1 MDASFGPL
9 LDRFRITDDKAE
21 RIVEDIA
28 RGSTPGAGFYALIAT
43 SALIA
48 SLGLVA
54 NSPAVIIGAMLV
66 SPLMSPIFGISLGM
80 VRGDAAL
87 LAKSIRAEVSGMALA
102 VAFGALF
109 GLLPV
114 LTEVTPEMLS
124 RTEPT
129 LLDLLVAVFA
139 GFAGT
144 LAMLDDR
151 ISPALPGV
159 AIATAIVPPL
169 TTCGLCLA
177 AGATAGAT
185 GAFLLFFANF
195 VAILL
200 VSALAFLAA
209 GLARRQGVT
218 GGARRVAGNMAVAIL
233 SFLLVSTYLTH
244 SLVTILGERHLDAT
258 VKSTLERLLVED
270 PNTSLVTVHRKEVGD
285 TLDVLATVRT
295 PKPFDPQRV
304 AAMQKVLTKTLD
316 QPSRLVVRCLLTK
329 DIFAPGSTA
338 VVVAPG
344 LDGAFLTDKV
354 PPDVKRLQLAEQTLR
369 ELFSSRPQLLL
380 LDVDLVHVLGNPVV
394 LATLQSP
401 RPLIPQEAREF
412 EQAIQ
417 NRLGDTTVRL
427 LARCQVPVDV
437 TATGRILYGK
447 AHFGPVDARAKAVGA
462 VLRRGVEAL
471 PDMFVTSL
479 DVVRG
484 SDGFQARAE
493 IAGTRLIT
501 PKEIKTIEAR
511 AATFAGEP
519 VQFAAWSRVDL
530 MVTQRRYMPVEEYTR
545 QRIMEGREAETEA
558 PVEKGKEAGAAA
570 GETPPAAVD
579 KAGKA
584 ARSQ

>member
-1 MDASFGPL
+1 
-9 LDRFRITDDKAE
+9 
-21 RIVEDIA
+21 
-28 RGSTPGAGFYALIAT
+28 
-43 SALIA
+43 
-48 SLGLVA
+48 
-54 NSPAVIIGAMLV
+54 
-66 SPLMSPIFGISLGM
+66 M

-87 LAKSIRAEVSGMALA
+87 LAKSVRAEVSGMVLA

-144 LAMLDDR
+144 LAMIDDR

-169 TTCGLCLA
+169 ATCGLCLA
-177 AGATAGAT
+177 SGATAGAT

-200 VSALAFLAA
+200 VSALSFLAA
-209 GLARRQGVT
+209 GLARGHHGTV
-218 GGARRVAGNMAVAIL
+218 GAKRVAGNMAVAIL

-244 SLVTILGERHLDAT
+244 SLAAILSDRNQDAVVKTTLD
-258 VKSTLERLLVED
+258 RLLAED
-270 PNTSLVTVHRKEVGD
+270 PNSSLVRLHRKTEGE

-304 AAMQKVLTKTLD
+304 ATMEKTLAKALD
-316 QPSRLVVRCLLTK
+316 QPVRLVARCLLTK
-329 DIFAPGSTA
+329 DIFPPGATA
-338 VVVAPG
+338 VVVGPG
-344 LDGAFLTDKV
+344 LDGRFLTDKV

-369 ELFSSRPQLLL
+369 ELFSTRPQLLL
-380 LDVDLVHVLGNPVV
+380 LDVDLVHVLGNPVI

-401 RPLIPQEAREF
+401 RPLIPQEAKAF
-412 EQAIQ
+412 EAAIQ
-417 NRLGDTTVRL
+417 QRLNDSSIRL

-447 AHFGPVDARAKAVGA
+447 AHFGPPDPEAETVDAAIRRAVA
-462 VLRRGVEAL
+462 EL
-471 PDMFVTSL
+471 PDMFVTAL

-484 SDGFQARAE
+484 KDGFEARAE
-493 IAGTRLIT
+493 IAGPRLIT
-501 PKEIKTIEAR
+501 PKEITAIEGK
-511 AATFAGEP
+511 AAAVAGTS
-519 VQFAAWSRVDL
+519 VHFAAWSRSDL
-530 MVTQRRYMPVEEYTR
+530 MVTGKRYLPVEEYTR
-545 QRIMEGREAETEA
+545 QGLMVGREAETEVPLSKGSLEE
-558 PVEKGKEAGAAA
+558 PVESGK
-570 GETPPAAVD
+570 TP
-579 KAGKA
+579 
-584 ARSQ
+584 